1 MPLPPSRFAPE
12 VRPLSSTGITRCLQS
27 YGPVRH
33 PAGPACPSRGSGW
46 RVRATDRA
54 SRVATSSLFHACQR
68 QYPGGNGSVLMSLFF
83 PDRHRPSPFN
93 RRVGS
98 HIAHFGACSTF
109 TRILAC
115 MFAKLLIAALRHRGA
130 SAHVVASMNRPGC
143 YQPKATIVGW
153 VSHPL
158 RRRAFP
164 RRTVKLGLGI
174 FFSPHAVVCVKI
186 RLGLLF
192 SFFEESPLTL

>member
-1 MPLPPSRFAPE
+1 MSPSRFALE
-12 VRPLSSTGITRCLQS
+12 VRPLSSTGITRRLQS

-33 PAGPACPSRGSGW
+33 PDGPACPSRGSGW

-68 QYPGGNGSVLMSLFF
+68 HYPGGSGSVLMSLFF
-83 PDRHRPSPFN
+83 PDRRRPSPIF

-98 HIAHFGACSTF
+98 RIARFGACSAF
-109 TRILAC
+109 TRVLAC
-115 MFAKLLIAALRHRGA
+115 MFAKLLIAALCHRSA
-130 SAHVVASMNRPGC
+130 SAHVVASMNRSGC

-153 VSHPL
+153 GSHPL

-164 RRTVKLGLGI
+164 RRTENSKARSYVLPSKPAPCSNLFRI
-174 FFSPHAVVCVKI
+174 HITAVVKCILV
-186 RLGLLF
+186 
-192 SFFEESPLTL
+192 